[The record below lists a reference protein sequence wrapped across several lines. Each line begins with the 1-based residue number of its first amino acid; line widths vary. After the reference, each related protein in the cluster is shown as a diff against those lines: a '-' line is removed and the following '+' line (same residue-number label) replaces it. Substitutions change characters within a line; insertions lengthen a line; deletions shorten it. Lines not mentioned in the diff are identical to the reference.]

1 MEEKEKKVAV
11 LLRKPD
17 TTDQTAERTEVKP
30 QVDIEKLGDRVSK
43 VSKKVDNLKGSTNRK
58 FQRITKEIDIIAEGL
73 DGNNKKVTKLSALI
87 EKQKKE
93 SEKDSK
99 NAEKGDNK
107 IITILTNMLDFMKLT
122 FEEDKLTRDQQNNFS
137 EEHNLEKERRDKELL
152 EALKGRNG
160 PTAEKIVEDDDKS
173 GFFEKIL
180 AAMASILGP
189 LKAFMKVL
197 GTLFST
203 LSKLITSFAKF
214 IVSAGKILL
223 SASRLLFTPLGLGL
237 IAFAALGYTIY
248 KLVDYVSKNTPN
260 YASLGPSEAAVALRD
275 ESLLKKQAATKF
287 RTTVD
292 RLTPEQIQQTKEQLE
307 DTVINGRKKAL
318 DIDKMAAGPE
328 KDTAIREIGGVDK
341 LKAIIADEK
350 VYTIPTALEVDTGP
364 ATVGPRPEAGKLAYI
379 NVKPGQE
386 TSALKRAQEGW
397 DKRHGANYNPDGTK
411 KKPVGAN
418 PVMDP
423 QQKAEAEAIARS
435 HDAPIIAD
443 RMDREANENR
453 TGVDVKPVV
462 PPGPTTK
469 TELTAKEAQA
479 ALDSNNERDITAL
492 GGRERLQKI
501 ANPTPTPTPS
511 PASTPTP
518 STPRGVSSTSPMQTP
533 MQTPN
538 LGTQMASM
546 SNDNAL
552 AKAVMEINVTPNNSV
567 NNVVATNKSNVPQ
580 TGNKIPAV
588 RNQEETY
595 QRMIL
600 DSTRMV

>member
-203 LSKLITSFAKF
+203 LSKLVTSFAKF

-275 ESLLKKQAATKF
+275 ESEIKKQSATRNK
-287 RTTVD
+287 TTVD
-292 RLTPEQIQQTKEQLE
+292 RLTPEQIEKTRKELE

-318 DIDKMAAGPE
+318 DIDKMAAGHE
-328 KDTAIREIGGVDK
+328 KDIAIREIGGVDK

-364 ATVGPRPEAGKLAYI
+364 ATVIPRPVTTDGKNKAAAI
-379 NVKPGQE
+379 D
-386 TSALKRAQEGW
+386 W
-397 DKRHGANYNPDGTK
+397 DNKFGKNYNPDGTK
-411 KKPVGAN
+411 KKPVAAN

-462 PPGPTTK
+462 PPGPTTR
-469 TELTAKEAQA
+469 TELTAREAQA
-479 ALDSNNERDITAL
+479 ALDSDSEVDIKAL

-501 ANPTPTPTPS
+501 ANPTPTPSPPPPSPPPPS
-511 PASTPTP
+511 PASTPMP
-518 STPRGVSSTSPMQTP
+518 STSRGVSSAAPMQTP

-580 TGNKIPAV
+580 TGNKIPSV

>member
-1 MEEKEKKVAV
+1 MEEKEKKVAA
-11 LLRKPD
+11 LLRSSY

-30 QVDIEKLGDRVSK
+30 PVDIEKLTDRVSK

-73 DGNNKKVTKLSALI
+73 DDNNKKVTKLSALI

-122 FEEDKLTRDQQNNFS
+122 FEEDKLTREQQNNFS

-152 EALKGRNG
+152 EALKGISG

-197 GTLFST
+197 GTLFSV

-214 IVSAGKILL
+214 ITSAGKILL

-260 YASLGPSEAAVALRD
+260 YAALGPSEAAVALRD
-275 ESLLKKQAATKF
+275 EKELKLQAATKF
-287 RTTVD
+287 RTSVD
-292 RLTPEQIQQTKEQLE
+292 KLTPEQIQETKKQLE

-318 DIDKMAAGPE
+318 EIDKMVPGPE
-328 KDTAIREIGGVDK
+328 KDIAIREIGGVDK

-350 VYTIPTALEVDTGP
+350 VYTIPTAAEVDTGP
-364 ATVGPRPEAGKLAYI
+364 EKVIPRPDTTGGKNKA
-379 NVKPGQE
+379 
-386 TSALKRAQEGW
+386 SAIDW
-397 DKRHGANYNPDGTK
+397 DNKFGKNYNPDGTK

-423 QQKAEAEAIARS
+423 QQKAAAEAIARS

-443 RMDREANENR
+443 RIDREANANR

-462 PPGPTTK
+462 PAGPTTK
-469 TELTAKEAQA
+469 TNLTANEAQA
-479 ALDSNNERDITAL
+479 ALDSNNEKDIAAL
-492 GGRERLQKI
+492 GGRERLQQL
-501 ANPTPTPTPS
+501 ANP
-511 PASTPTP
+511 P
-518 STPRGVSSTSPMQTP
+518 STPRGVSTVPSVPSVASATSVPSAAPVMN
-533 MQTPN
+533 TPN
-538 LGTQMASM
+538 SGTHMASM

-567 NNVVATNKSNVPQ
+567 NNVVAKNKSNVPQ
-580 TGNKIPAV
+580 TGNKIPSV

>member
-1 MEEKEKKVAV
+1 MEEKEKKVAA
-11 LLRKPD
+11 LLRSSY

-30 QVDIEKLGDRVSK
+30 PVDIEKLTDRVSK

-73 DGNNKKVTKLSALI
+73 DDNNKKVTKLSALI

-122 FEEDKLTRDQQNNFS
+122 FEEDKLTREQQNNFS

-152 EALKGRNG
+152 EALKGISG

-197 GTLFST
+197 GTLFSV

-214 IVSAGKILL
+214 ITSAGKILL

-260 YASLGPSEAAVALRD
+260 YAALGPSEAAVALRD
-275 ESLLKKQAATKF
+275 EKELKLQAATKF
-287 RTTVD
+287 RTSVD
-292 RLTPEQIQQTKEQLE
+292 KLTPEQIQETKKQLE

-318 DIDKMAAGPE
+318 EIDKMVPGPE
-328 KDTAIREIGGVDK
+328 KDIAIREIGGVDK

-350 VYTIPTALEVDTGP
+350 VYTIPTAAEVDTGP
-364 ATVGPRPEAGKLAYI
+364 EKVIPRPDTTGGKNKA
-379 NVKPGQE
+379 
-386 TSALKRAQEGW
+386 SAIDW
-397 DKRHGANYNPDGTK
+397 DNKFGKNYNPDGTK

-423 QQKAEAEAIARS
+423 QQKAAAEAIARS

-443 RMDREANENR
+443 RIDREANANR

-462 PPGPTTK
+462 PAGPTTK
-469 TELTAKEAQA
+469 TNLTANEAQA
-479 ALDSNNERDITAL
+479 ALDSNNEKDIAAL
-492 GGRERLQKI
+492 GGRERLQQL
-501 ANPTPTPTPS
+501 ANP
-511 PASTPTP
+511 P
-518 STPRGVSSTSPMQTP
+518 STPRGVSTVPSVPSVASATSVPSAAPVMN
-533 MQTPN
+533 TPN
-538 LGTQMASM
+538 SGTHMASM

-552 AKAVMEINVTPNNSV
+552 AKAVMEINVTPNNLV
-567 NNVVATNKSNVPQ
+567 NNVVAKNKSNVPQ
-580 TGNKIPAV
+580 TGNKIPFV

>member
-1 MEEKEKKVAV
+1 MEEKEKKVAA
-11 LLRKPD
+11 LLRSSY

-30 QVDIEKLGDRVSK
+30 PVDIEKLADRVSK

-73 DGNNKKVTKLSALI
+73 DDNNKKVTKLSALI

-137 EEHNLEKERRDKELL
+137 EEQKAEKDLKDKELL
-152 EALKGRNG
+152 EALKGING

-214 IVSAGKILL
+214 ITSAGKILL

-260 YASLGPSEAAVALRD
+260 YAALGPSEAAVALRD
-275 ESLLKKQAATKF
+275 EKELKLQSAKSN

-292 RLTPEQIQQTKEQLE
+292 KLTAEQIQETKKQLE

-318 DIDKMAAGPE
+318 EIDKMVPGLE
-328 KDTAIREIGGVDK
+328 KDIAIREIGGVDK

-350 VYTIPTALEVDTGP
+350 VYTIPTAPEVDTGP
-364 ATVGPRPEAGKLAYI
+364 EKRDARPEAGKGAYI
-379 NVKPGQE
+379 NVKPDKP
-386 TSALKRAQEGW
+386 TPALLRAQEGW
-397 DKRHGANYNPDGTK
+397 DKRHGADYNPDGTK

-423 QQKAEAEAIARS
+423 QQKAEAEAISRS

-443 RMDREANENR
+443 RMDREANANQ

-462 PPGPTTK
+462 PAGPTTK
-469 TELTAKEAQA
+469 TNLTANEAQA
-479 ALDSNNERDITAL
+479 ALDSNNEKDIAAL
-492 GGRERLQKI
+492 GGRERLQQL
-501 ANPTPTPTPS
+501 ANP
-511 PASTPTP
+511 P
-518 STPRGVSSTSPMQTP
+518 STSRGVSAAPSAAPVMN
-533 MQTPN
+533 TPN
-538 LGTQMASM
+538 SGTHMASM

-552 AKAVMEINVTPNNSV
+552 AKAVMEINITPNNSV

-580 TGNKIPAV
+580 TGDKIPFV

>member
-1 MEEKEKKVAV
+1 MEEKEKKVAA
-11 LLRKPD
+11 LLRSSY

-30 QVDIEKLGDRVSK
+30 PVDIEKLTDRVSK

-73 DGNNKKVTKLSALI
+73 DDNNKKVTKLSALI

-122 FEEDKLTRDQQNNFS
+122 FEEDKLTREQQNNFS

-152 EALKGRNG
+152 EALKGISG

-214 IVSAGKILL
+214 ITSAGKILL

-260 YASLGPSEAAVALRD
+260 YAALGPSEAAVALRD
-275 ESLLKKQAATKF
+275 EKELKLQAATKF
-287 RTTVD
+287 RTSVD
-292 RLTPEQIQQTKEQLE
+292 KLTPEQIQETKKQLE

-318 DIDKMAAGPE
+318 EIDKMVPGPE
-328 KDTAIREIGGVDK
+328 KDIAIREIGGVDK

-350 VYTIPTALEVDTGP
+350 VYTIPTAAEVDTGP
-364 ATVGPRPEAGKLAYI
+364 EKVIPRPDTTGGKNKA
-379 NVKPGQE
+379 
-386 TSALKRAQEGW
+386 SAIDW
-397 DKRHGANYNPDGTK
+397 DNKFGKNYNPDGTK

-423 QQKAEAEAIARS
+423 QQKAAAEAIARS

-443 RMDREANENR
+443 RIDREANANR

-462 PPGPTTK
+462 PAGPTTK
-469 TELTAKEAQA
+469 TNLTANEAQA
-479 ALDSNNERDITAL
+479 ALDSNNEKDIAAL
-492 GGRERLQKI
+492 GGRERLQQL
-501 ANPTPTPTPS
+501 ANP
-511 PASTPTP
+511 P
-518 STPRGVSSTSPMQTP
+518 STPRGVSTVPSVPSVASATSVPSAAPVMN
-533 MQTPN
+533 TPN
-538 LGTQMASM
+538 SGTHMASM

-552 AKAVMEINVTPNNSV
+552 AKAVMEINVTPNNLV
-567 NNVVATNKSNVPQ
+567 NNVVAKNKSNVPQ
-580 TGNKIPAV
+580 TGNKIPSV

>member
-1 MEEKEKKVAV
+1 MEEKEKKVAA
-11 LLRKPD
+11 LLRSSY

-30 QVDIEKLGDRVSK
+30 PVDIEKLTDRVSK

-73 DGNNKKVTKLSALI
+73 DDNNKKVTKLSALI

-122 FEEDKLTRDQQNNFS
+122 FEEDKLTREQQNNFS

-152 EALKGRNG
+152 EALKGISG

-197 GTLFST
+197 GTLFSV

-214 IVSAGKILL
+214 ITSAGKILL

-260 YASLGPSEAAVALRD
+260 YAALGPSEAAVALRD
-275 ESLLKKQAATKF
+275 EKELKLQAATKF
-287 RTTVD
+287 RTSVD
-292 RLTPEQIQQTKEQLE
+292 KLTPEQIQETKKQLE

-318 DIDKMAAGPE
+318 EIDKMVPGPE
-328 KDTAIREIGGVDK
+328 KDIAIREIGGVDK

-350 VYTIPTALEVDTGP
+350 VYTIPTAAEVDTGP
-364 ATVGPRPEAGKLAYI
+364 ETVRPRPDTTGGKNKA
-379 NVKPGQE
+379 
-386 TSALKRAQEGW
+386 SAIDW
-397 DKRHGANYNPDGTK
+397 DNKFGKNYNPDGTK

-423 QQKAEAEAIARS
+423 QQKAAAEAIARS

-443 RMDREANENR
+443 RIDREANANR

-462 PPGPTTK
+462 PAGPTTK
-469 TELTAKEAQA
+469 TNLTANEAQA
-479 ALDSNNERDITAL
+479 ALDSNNEKDIAAL
-492 GGRERLQKI
+492 GGRERLQQL
-501 ANPTPTPTPS
+501 ANP
-511 PASTPTP
+511 P
-518 STPRGVSSTSPMQTP
+518 STPRGVSTVPSVPSVASATSVPSAAPVMN
-533 MQTPN
+533 TPN
-538 LGTQMASM
+538 SGTHMASM

-552 AKAVMEINVTPNNSV
+552 AKAVMEINVTPNNLV
-567 NNVVATNKSNVPQ
+567 NNVVAKNKSNVPQ
-580 TGNKIPAV
+580 TGNKIPFV

>member
-1 MEEKEKKVAV
+1 MEEKEKKVAA
-11 LLRKPD
+11 LLRSSY

-30 QVDIEKLGDRVSK
+30 PVDIEKLTDRVSK

-73 DGNNKKVTKLSALI
+73 DDNNKKVTKLSALI

-122 FEEDKLTRDQQNNFS
+122 FEEDKLTREQQNNFS

-152 EALKGRNG
+152 EALKGISG

-214 IVSAGKILL
+214 ITSAGKILL

-248 KLVDYVSKNTPN
+248 NLVDYVSKNMPN
-260 YASLGPSEAAVALRD
+260 YAALGPSEAAVALRD
-275 ESLLKKQAATKF
+275 EKELKLQAATKF
-287 RTTVD
+287 RTSVD
-292 RLTPEQIQQTKEQLE
+292 KLTPEQIQETKKQLE

-318 DIDKMAAGPE
+318 EIDKMVPGPE
-328 KDTAIREIGGVDK
+328 KDIAIREIGGVDK

-350 VYTIPTALEVDTGP
+350 VYTIPTAAEVDTGP
-364 ATVGPRPEAGKLAYI
+364 EKVIPRPDTTGGKNKA
-379 NVKPGQE
+379 
-386 TSALKRAQEGW
+386 SAIDW
-397 DKRHGANYNPDGTK
+397 DNKFGKNYNPDGTK

-423 QQKAEAEAIARS
+423 QQKAAAEAIARS

-443 RMDREANENR
+443 RIDREANANR

-462 PPGPTTK
+462 PAGPTTK
-469 TELTAKEAQA
+469 TNLTANEAQA
-479 ALDSNNERDITAL
+479 ALDSNNEKDIAAL
-492 GGRERLQKI
+492 GGRERLQQL
-501 ANPTPTPTPS
+501 ANP
-511 PASTPTP
+511 P
-518 STPRGVSSTSPMQTP
+518 STPRGVSTVPSVPSVASATSVPSAAPVMN
-533 MQTPN
+533 TPN
-538 LGTQMASM
+538 SGTHMASM

-567 NNVVATNKSNVPQ
+567 NNVVAKNKSNVPQ
-580 TGNKIPAV
+580 TGNKIPSV

>member
-1 MEEKEKKVAV
+1 
-11 LLRKPD
+11 
-17 TTDQTAERTEVKP
+17 
-30 QVDIEKLGDRVSK
+30 
-43 VSKKVDNLKGSTNRK
+43 
-58 FQRITKEIDIIAEGL
+58 
-73 DGNNKKVTKLSALI
+73 
-87 EKQKKE
+87 
-93 SEKDSK
+93 
-99 NAEKGDNK
+99 
-107 IITILTNMLDFMKLT
+107 MKLT
-122 FEEDKLTRDQQNNFS
+122 FEEDKLTREQQNNFS

-152 EALKGRNG
+152 EALKGISG

-214 IVSAGKILL
+214 ITSAGKILL

-260 YASLGPSEAAVALRD
+260 YAALGPSEAAVALR
-275 ESLLKKQAATKF
+275 EEKELKLQSARLHK
-287 RTTVD
+287 TTVD
-292 RLTPEQIQQTKEQLE
+292 KLTTEQIQETKKQLE

-318 DIDKMAAGPE
+318 DIDKMSPGDE
-328 KDTAIREIGGVDK
+328 KDLAIRAIGGVDK

-350 VYTIPTALEVDTGP
+350 VYTIPTDLEVDTGP
-364 ATVGPRPEAGKLAYI
+364 DKLGARPEAGKGAYI
-379 NVKPGQE
+379 NVKPDKP
-386 TSALKRAQEGW
+386 TSALLRAQEGW
-397 DKRHGANYNPDGTK
+397 DIRHGADYNPDGTK
-411 KKPVGAN
+411 KKP
-418 PVMDP
+418 PDRKM
-423 QQKAEAEAIARS
+423 QEALS
-435 HDAPIIAD
+435 LGPDSKIAD
-443 RMDREANENR
+443 RMDAEANANR

-462 PPGPTTK
+462 PAGPTTK
-469 TELTAKEAQA
+469 TNLTANEAQA
-479 ALDSNNERDITAL
+479 ALDSNNERDIAAL
-492 GGRERLQKI
+492 GGRERLQQL
-501 ANPTPTPTPS
+501 ANP
-511 PASTPTP
+511 P
-518 STPRGVSSTSPMQTP
+518 STSRGVSTAPSAAPVMN
-533 MQTPN
+533 TPN
-538 LGTQMASM
+538 SGTNMASM

-567 NNVVATNKSNVPQ
+567 NNVVAKNKSNVPQ
-580 TGNKIPAV
+580 TGNKIPSV

>member
-1 MEEKEKKVAV
+1 MEEKKEKKVAA
-11 LLRKPD
+11 LLKSSD

-30 QVDIEKLGDRVSK
+30 QVDIEKLAARVSK

-73 DGNNKKVTKLSALI
+73 DDNNKKVTKLSALI

-122 FEEDKLTRDQQNNFS
+122 FEEDKLTREQQNNFS
-137 EEHNLEKERRDKELL
+137 EEHNSEKERRDKELL

-180 AAMASILGP
+180 GAMASILGP

-237 IAFAALGYTIY
+237 IAFAALGYTVY
-248 KLVDYVSKNTPN
+248 KLVEYVSKNTPN
-260 YASLGPSEAAVALRD
+260 YAALGPSEAAVALRD
-275 ESLLKKQAATKF
+275 ESEIKKQAATKF
-287 RTTVD
+287 RTTVEK
-292 RLTPEQIQQTKEQLE
+292 LTPEQIQDTKKQLE

-318 DIDKMAAGPE
+318 DIDKMAAGSE
-328 KDTAIREIGGVDK
+328 KDIAIREIGGVDK

-350 VYTIPTALEVDTGP
+350 VYTIPTAAEVDTGP
-364 ATVGPRPEAGKLAYI
+364 ETVRPRPEAGKAAYI
-379 NVKPGQE
+379 NLKPGAS
-386 TSALKRAQEGW
+386 TSALKLDQEGW
-397 DKRHGANYNPDGTK
+397 DKKHGANYNPDGTK
-411 KKPVGAN
+411 KKPVGSN
-418 PVMDP
+418 PVINYMDP

-435 HDAPIIAD
+435 HDAPINEAIAD
-443 RMDREANENR
+443 KMDREANANR
-453 TGVDVKPVV
+453 TGVDVKPVGPV
-462 PPGPTTK
+462 GPTTK
-469 TELTAKEAQA
+469 AALTANEAQA
-479 ALDSNNERDITAL
+479 ALDGGNEKDIAAL
-492 GGRERLQKI
+492 GGRERLQQI
-501 ANPTPTPTPS
+501 ANPPS
-511 PASTPTP
+511 MS
-518 STPRGVSSTSPMQTP
+518 RGVSSVSPMQTP
-533 MQTPN
+533 IQTPN

-552 AKAVMEINVTPNNSV
+552 AKAVMEINVTPNNLI

-580 TGNKIPAV
+580 TGNKIPSV

>member
-1 MEEKEKKVAV
+1 MEEKEKKVAA
-11 LLRKPD
+11 LLRSSY

-30 QVDIEKLGDRVSK
+30 PVDIEKLTDRVSK

-73 DGNNKKVTKLSALI
+73 DDNNKKVTKLSALI

-122 FEEDKLTRDQQNNFS
+122 FEEDKLTREQQNNFS

-152 EALKGRNG
+152 EALKKISG

-214 IVSAGKILL
+214 ITSAGKILL

-260 YASLGPSEAAVALRD
+260 YAALGPSEAAVALRD
-275 ESLLKKQAATKF
+275 EKELKQQAATKF
-287 RTTVD
+287 KTSVD
-292 RLTPEQIQQTKEQLE
+292 KLTPEQIQETKKQLE

-318 DIDKMAAGPE
+318 EIDKMVPGPE
-328 KDTAIREIGGVDK
+328 KDIAIREIGGVDK

-350 VYTIPTALEVDTGP
+350 VYTIPTAAEVDTGP
-364 ATVGPRPEAGKLAYI
+364 EKVIPRPDTTGGKNKA
-379 NVKPGQE
+379 
-386 TSALKRAQEGW
+386 SAIDW
-397 DKRHGANYNPDGTK
+397 DNKFGKNYNPDGTK

-423 QQKAEAEAIARS
+423 QQKAAAEAIARS

-443 RMDREANENR
+443 RIDREANANR

-462 PPGPTTK
+462 PAGPTTK
-469 TELTAKEAQA
+469 TNLTANEAQA
-479 ALDSNNERDITAL
+479 ALDSNNEKDIAAL
-492 GGRERLQKI
+492 GGRERLQQL
-501 ANPTPTPTPS
+501 ANP
-511 PASTPTP
+511 P
-518 STPRGVSSTSPMQTP
+518 STPRGVSTVPSVPSVASATSVPSAAPVMN
-533 MQTPN
+533 TPN
-538 LGTQMASM
+538 SGTHMASM

-567 NNVVATNKSNVPQ
+567 NNVVAKNKSNVPQ
-580 TGNKIPAV
+580 TGNKIPSV

>member
-1 MEEKEKKVAV
+1 MEEKEKKVAA
-11 LLRKPD
+11 LLRSSY

-30 QVDIEKLGDRVSK
+30 PVDIEKLTDRVSK

-73 DGNNKKVTKLSALI
+73 DDNNKKVTKLSALI

-122 FEEDKLTRDQQNNFS
+122 FEEDKLTREQQNNFS

-152 EALKGRNG
+152 EALKGISG

-214 IVSAGKILL
+214 ITSAGKILL

-260 YASLGPSEAAVALRD
+260 YAALGPSEAAVALRD
-275 ESLLKKQAATKF
+275 EKELKLQAATKF
-287 RTTVD
+287 RTSVD
-292 RLTPEQIQQTKEQLE
+292 KLTPEQIQETKKQLE

-318 DIDKMAAGPE
+318 EIDKMVPGPE
-328 KDTAIREIGGVDK
+328 KDIAIREIGGVDK

-350 VYTIPTALEVDTGP
+350 VYTIPTAAEVDTGP
-364 ATVGPRPEAGKLAYI
+364 EKVIPRPDTTGGKNKA
-379 NVKPGQE
+379 
-386 TSALKRAQEGW
+386 SAIDW
-397 DKRHGANYNPDGTK
+397 DNKFGKNYNPDGTK

-423 QQKAEAEAIARS
+423 QQKAAAEAIARS

-443 RMDREANENR
+443 RIDREANANR

-462 PPGPTTK
+462 PAGPTTK
-469 TELTAKEAQA
+469 TNLTANEAQA
-479 ALDSNNERDITAL
+479 ALDSNNEKDIAAL
-492 GGRERLQKI
+492 GGRERLQQL
-501 ANPTPTPTPS
+501 ANP
-511 PASTPTP
+511 P
-518 STPRGVSSTSPMQTP
+518 STPRGVSTVPSVPSVASATSVPSAAPVMN
-533 MQTPN
+533 TPN
-538 LGTQMASM
+538 SGTHMASM

-567 NNVVATNKSNVPQ
+567 NNVVAKNKSNVPQ
-580 TGNKIPAV
+580 TGNKIPSV